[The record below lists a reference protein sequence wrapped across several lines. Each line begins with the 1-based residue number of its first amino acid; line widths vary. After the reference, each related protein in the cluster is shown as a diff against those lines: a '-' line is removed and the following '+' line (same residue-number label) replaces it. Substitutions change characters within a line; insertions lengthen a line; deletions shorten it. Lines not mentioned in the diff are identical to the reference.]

1 MIDRRNDI
9 LFKEVIICCNNFFL
23 IEMIIVNLN
32 MLILFWGK
40 LDSVLKEAIIIAT

>member
-23 IEMIIVNLN
+23 IEMIINLN

-40 LDSVLKEAIIIAT
+40 LDFVLKEAITIAT

>member
-23 IEMIIVNLN
+23 IEMIINL
-32 MLILFWGK
+32 LILFWGK
-40 LDSVLKEAIIIAT
+40 LDSVLKEAITIAT